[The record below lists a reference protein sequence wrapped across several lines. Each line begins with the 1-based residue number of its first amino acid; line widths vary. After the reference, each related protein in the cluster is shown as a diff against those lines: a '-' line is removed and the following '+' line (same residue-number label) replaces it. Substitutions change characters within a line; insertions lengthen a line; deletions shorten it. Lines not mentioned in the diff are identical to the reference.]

1 MRKPPFPFP
10 FVPLFT
16 AIMLWIT
23 LVPSTTFAQ
32 LPLPRLPGSDE
43 PRAVTVQAAI
53 RPGDSPRQAVLHV
66 EATIQAGH
74 YIYAIDTPEGSGP
87 VPTEIRIVDSGAAR
101 IGRFRALTPPE
112 TKFSEVFG
120 TEMRT
125 HAGKVSWTA
134 PIDLP
139 EGVDCE
145 TAIVTGTLY
154 AQACAPNLCVRPQEY
169 PFAARFAAEEMDHPA
184 STPEKTPVTMLPANQ
199 RPGSDTPLML
209 PPPNAADPTF
219 VDDQISG
226 GVSAVSFQSTDSG
239 PTAAI
244 QDNAISRE
252 KPVAVAVDNDS
263 VSIGWVLG
271 LAFFGGLLLNLMPCV
286 LPVIGL
292 KVLSFVEQSGHNR
305 ARTFWLNAWYALG
318 LLTVFWILAGLAAFL
333 GFGWGQLFTYGGFNI
348 ALSAVVFVMGL
359 SFLGVW
365 EIPIPGFVGS
375 GRMAELEQKE
385 GAGGAFA
392 KGMITTVL
400 ATPCTAPLLGTALAW
415 ALRQPPF
422 EIFLVFTAVGLGMA
436 SPYLLAGVFPQVT
449 SFLPKPGAWMETFKQ
464 VMGFVLMGTV
474 VYLLTIL
481 RWYYVVPTIGF
492 LFGLWAACWWIGKTP
507 VTASGGTKRNRWIQ
521 AGAFAALVWFLMF
534 AGSPIGFS
542 SFEESSPVRGLAC
555 VMKDRLESRG
565 AWKPFNEKDLGAEL
579 AKGKPVVVD
588 FTADWCLVCK
598 TLEATVLKTDSVK
611 EALLRHDAAA
621 MRADWTHGD
630 PEVTRMLD
638 RLGSKQVP
646 LIAVF
651 SPKSPDRP
659 VLFRGGMTERML
671 LEALERAGSSS

>member
-1 MRKPPFPFP
+1 
-10 FVPLFT
+10 
-16 AIMLWIT
+16 
-23 LVPSTTFAQ
+23 
-32 LPLPRLPGSDE
+32 
-43 PRAVTVQAAI
+43 
-53 RPGDSPRQAVLHV
+53 
-66 EATIQAGH
+66 
-74 YIYAIDTPEGSGP
+74 
-87 VPTEIRIVDSGAAR
+87 
-101 IGRFRALTPPE
+101 
-112 TKFSEVFG
+112 
-120 TEMRT
+120 
-125 HAGKVSWTA
+125 
-134 PIDLP
+134 
-139 EGVDCE
+139 
-145 TAIVTGTLY
+145 
-154 AQACAPNLCVRPQEY
+154 
-169 PFAARFAAEEMDHPA
+169 
-184 STPEKTPVTMLPANQ
+184 
-199 RPGSDTPLML
+199 
-209 PPPNAADPTF
+209 
-219 VDDQISG
+219 
-226 GVSAVSFQSTDSG
+226 
-239 PTAAI
+239 
-244 QDNAISRE
+244 
-252 KPVAVAVDNDS
+252 
-263 VSIGWVLG
+263 
-271 LAFFGGLLLNLMPCV
+271 
-286 LPVIGL
+286 
-292 KVLSFVEQSGHNR
+292 
-305 ARTFWLNAWYALG
+305 
-318 LLTVFWILAGLAAFL
+318 
-333 GFGWGQLFTYGGFNI
+333 
-348 ALSAVVFVMGL
+348 
-359 SFLGVW
+359 
-365 EIPIPGFVGS
+365 
-375 GRMAELEQKE
+375 MAELEQKE